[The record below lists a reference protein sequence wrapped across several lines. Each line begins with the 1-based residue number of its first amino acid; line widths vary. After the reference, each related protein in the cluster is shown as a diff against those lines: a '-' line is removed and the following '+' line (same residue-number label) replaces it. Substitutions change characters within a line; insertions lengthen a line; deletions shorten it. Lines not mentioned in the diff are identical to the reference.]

1 MDLGLGSQ
9 TRGHR
14 ADAGLISA
22 PARHGEAVS
31 AASDEKG
38 FRLDIQGIRGL
49 ALVLV
54 LCFHADLPFA
64 EGGYVGLDMFYV
76 LSGFLIT
83 GLIVTEIERRG
94 TLSIRNFYARRAKRL
109 LPLATLVLAFI
120 LIGSALLFSNVK
132 QVAVTGD
139 VVAAALYF
147 ANWRFISHD
156 VDYFALQNGDT
167 SPVQHF
173 WSLSVEE
180 QFYLLWP
187 VLLLSV
193 CAFAVRRG
201 WRPRTAALAVVL
213 PLALGSLAYSVLY
226 TPGEPVSAYFS
237 TLTRAW
243 QLAAGGVLVLLL
255 PPGIRLAKGISAV
268 LAAGGL
274 AAIVAATFLLQE
286 SDPYP
291 GWRGLIPVLATLA
304 IIVAGT
310 STVRSMP
317 IRLLSTA
324 PLQYL
329 GKISYA
335 WYLWHWPFIV
345 FALEIWGPLSPRRLV
360 LVTLVSW
367 VPAELSHRLIEEPFR
382 RSKMLGRRPRRALA
396 IGFACTFLTVTLALG
411 LSSRKRH
418 IPEAPEYAVAGAVA
432 SVRGDAFQERV
443 EEIRPDPFEARD
455 DRGDMWDRGCL
466 VEGKQTRSDDCE
478 LADPESPTTVVLF
491 GDSHALQY
499 APTLKRIADQR
510 DWRLV
515 GLARGGCAIADVAY
529 SPECDEWRENT
540 VERITERE
548 NPALIVVTTS
558 TLARMK
564 VKLKGKRQER
574 DASEPHLIDGL
585 ARNLERFKATGAEVV
600 LIRDQAKAPFEPD
613 DCVADN
619 PERLSNCAFKPHR
632 RQKWAFDEAAAKRT
646 GVPIIDP
653 MPILCRDERCPSVIG
668 DALVYRDPY
677 HLSATFARTLAPWL
691 SRRLPQISPPE

>member
-1 MDLGLGSQ
+1 MIAAR
-9 TRGHR
+9 TRQ
-14 ADAGLISA
+14 
-22 PARHGEAVS
+22 GEAIS

-54 LCFHADLPFA
+54 LLFHADLPFA

-94 TLSIRNFYARRAKRL
+94 TLSMRNFYARRAKRL
-109 LPLATLVLAFI
+109 LPLATFVLVFI
-120 LIGSALLFSNVK
+120 LIGSAVLFSNVR
-132 QVAVTGD
+132 QVSVTSD
-139 VVAAALYF
+139 VIAAALYF

-156 VDYFALQNGDT
+156 VDYFAAEEGNL

-187 VLLLSV
+187 VLLLTA
-193 CAFAVRRG
+193 CAFAVKRG
-201 WRPRTAALAVVL
+201 RRPRRAALVVVL
-213 PLALGSLAYSVLY
+213 PLALVSLAYSILD
-226 TPGEPVSAYFS
+226 TPGEPANAYFS
-237 TLTRAW
+237 TFTRAW

-255 PPGIRLAKGISAV
+255 PPGIRMAKGISAV
-268 LAAGGL
+268 LATGGL
-274 AAIVAATFLLQE
+274 AAIVASTYLLKE

-329 GKISYA
+329 GKISYS

-367 VPAELSHRLIEEPFR
+367 VPAEISHRLIEEPFR
-382 RSKMLGRRPRRALA
+382 RSSSLGRRPTRALA
-396 IGFACTFLTVTLALG
+396 FGVACTLLTVILAFG
-411 LSSRKRH
+411 LSSQKRH
-418 IPEAPEYAVAGAVA
+418 IRTAPEYAVAGAVA
-432 SVRGDAFQERV
+432 AERGDAFQEKV

-455 DRGDMWDRGCL
+455 DRGDMWDKGCL
-466 VEGKQTRSDDCE
+466 VEGKETESDDCE

-499 APTLKRIADQR
+499 APTLKRVADEE

-529 SPECDEWRENT
+529 SPDCDEWRENT
-540 VERITERE
+540 IKRITEQE
-548 NPALIVVTTS
+548 SPALIVVTTS
-558 TLARMK
+558 TLGRMK
-564 VKLKGKRQER
+564 VKVKGKRLDRAESQ
-574 DASEPHLIDGL
+574 PLLIDGL
-585 ARNLERFKATGAEVV
+585 VKILRRLKSTGAKLV
-600 LIRDQAKAPFEPD
+600 LIRDQAKAPFEPV
-613 DCVADN
+613 DCVGDN
-619 PERLSNCAFKPHR
+619 PERLSKCAFKPHR
-632 RQKWAFDEAAAKRT
+632 RQNWAFDEAAAKRA

-653 MPILCRDERCPSVIG
+653 MPILCRDDRCPSVIG

-677 HLSATFARTLAPWL
+677 HLSATFAKTLAPWL
-691 SRRLPQISPPE
+691 SKRLPQISPPD